1 MTATDVAAWA
11 SVAMSLFS
19 LASVFYFV
27 GVKLA
32 TLQVKV
38 DTMWE
43 FTLRRG
49 KSEAVKDGLAVMNSP
64 VKATPEALK
73 LIAPLAPALREA
85 FAQIGGSASDAD
97 LAAKIE
103 YRLGDRMLHEV
114 CIPNRMAMGA
124 CLFLAIEYLKSLQRP
139 LAAPAH

>member
-49 KSEAVKDGLAVMNSP
+49 KSEAIRDGLAVMNSP
-64 VKATPEALK
+64 IKPKPEALG
-73 LIAPLAPALREA
+73 LMEPIADDLRA
-85 FAQIGGSASDAD
+85 ISAKAGAVSDAD
-97 LAAKIE
+97 LAALIE
-103 YRLGDRMLHEV
+103 HHLGDKMLHKV
-114 CIPNRMAMGA
+114 CIPNKMALGA
-124 CLFLAIEYLKSLQRP
+124 CLFLAIEYLKRMQ
-139 LAAPAH
+139 AQPAGA

>member
-27 GVKLA
+27 GVKFA

-49 KSEAVKDGLAVMNSP
+49 KSEAIRDGLAVMNSP
-64 VKATPEALK
+64 IKPKPEALE
-73 LIAPLAPALREA
+73 LMAPLADELRA
-85 FAQIGGSASDAD
+85 VSAKSGVVSDAD
-97 LAAKIE
+97 LAAQIE
-103 YRLGDRMLHEV
+103 MSLGDKMLHKI
-114 CIPNRMAMGA
+114 CIPNRMALGA
-124 CLFLAIEYLKSLQRP
+124 CLFLAVEYLKSLRRE
-139 LAAPAH
+139 PARAV